1 MNVTWATNPCRI
13 RNPRS
18 GREIVV
24 FRYDLLHFFQRQQL
38 FLPRGG
44 GAGDSSRHRGGS
56 GDDHGD
62 DDDAMRDEGDD
73 NGGGRRDVPL
83 HVRLI
88 KTVLG
93 QAHLLPA
100 SGVPVAWNYDHAL
113 GLYPLPSLLVLGGD
127 GPGSEEGG
135 GGTTRYH
142 EVCEGCRVLHPGSAT
157 AGSFAVY
164 RDGGGNGEEDG
175 DEDDNNDD
183 DDSDCGSGPR
193 VEFGNLGVEK

>member
-13 RNPRS
+13 RNPRT

-44 GAGDSSRHRGGS
+44 GAGGG
-56 GDDHGD
+56 
-62 DDDAMRDEGDD
+62 DDDAMRDEDDD

-157 AGSFAVY
+157 TGSFAVY
-164 RDGGGNGEEDG
+164 RDGGGCEEDG

-183 DDSDCGSGPR
+183 DDSDHGSGPR